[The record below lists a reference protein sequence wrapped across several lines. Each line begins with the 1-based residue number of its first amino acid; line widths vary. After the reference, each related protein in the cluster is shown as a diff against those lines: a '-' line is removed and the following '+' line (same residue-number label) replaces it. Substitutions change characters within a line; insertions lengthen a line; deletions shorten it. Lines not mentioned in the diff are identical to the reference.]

1 MAWRRH
7 VLLIL
12 RQVAGSSGGSGSAVR
27 FSCALAKIPYVVN
40 TPGATPTSTTA
51 AAMLSSRLM
60 VGRCR
65 RGGLLHVLHVL
76 LALELL
82 VLPRSQ
88 LLVVLRLLVLVQ
100 VLVVLLLLVLRLCL
114 ILALVLALVL
124 LLVLCR
130 WVLLLLLLLLLLR

>member
-12 RQVAGSSGGSGSAVR
+12 RQVAGSSGGSGSDVR
-27 FSCALAKIPYVVN
+27 FSCALAKVPYVVN
-40 TPGATPTSTTA
+40 SPGSTPTSTTA

-88 LLVVLRLLVLVQ
+88 LLVVLRLLVQVQ
-100 VLVVLLLLVLRLCL
+100 VLVLVVLLLLLVLRLCL

-124 LLVLCR
+124 LMVLC
-130 WVLLLLLLLLLLR
+130 